1 MCRYPAH
8 LPFFCRAVPDFP
20 VRLKSL
26 LFLLGALAVLYFNTI
41 CFWPKNVVSLWYRK

>member
-26 LFLLGALAVLYFNTI
+26 LLLLGTLGRFVF
-41 CFWPKNVVSLWYRK
+41 